1 MKRQNILITGA
12 SAGLGLTM
20 ANREQ
25 NFGHL
30 VTISSVSSQCGFAK
44 SMTVY
49 AATKAALASL
59 TEGIGIDVP
68 NTPIRVTTI
77 HPGYIATEITNPDKK
92 LPFIVN
98 ADVGCKAIIK
108 AIEKEVN
115 VAFVPFWPLGND
127 ALCVKNFT
135 CCVNAQA

>member
-1 MKRQNILITGA
+1 
-12 SAGLGLTM
+12 M